1 MDADGTLIMYSEE
14 ILGLGS
20 LTLTLAKGSTT
31 GKTKVNTVSPAATG
45 TNTYVYKI
53 DSVAQS
59 VTYDTVLTVGWTTIT
74 PGTTDIAATAG
85 QIITV
90 AEIDSGNKAKA
101 VGTVT
106 VIDNIA

>member
-1 MDADGTLIMYSEE
+1 M
-14 ILGLGS
+14 
-20 LTLTLAKGSTT
+20 LTAE
-31 GKTKVNTVSPAATG
+31 
-45 TNTYVYKI
+45 
-53 DSVAQS
+53 
-59 VTYDTVLTVGWTTIT
+59 WTTIK